1 MSTLKRNLA
10 LMLILS
16 VVCSLLSGCFGPES
30 SYKKGVHLLA
40 KGDYAGATEKF
51 TEAGDY
57 ENAKLYLMYIKSI
70 QMAEE
75 GQFSYAIESFKTLN
89 TFLDSRM
96 LAAYYEGRNFE
107 SKDEYENAEATY
119 KTIAAFKDV
128 SERLSMLPDLITKR
142 DFETAVRLMNETT
155 LSADPAL
162 NKKLQNLL
170 TRKYTDDET
179 RLANE
184 LYVSANQALANK
196 AYLGAIAA
204 FESLDEISHPGCAL
218 RALDGY
224 NAYYQSLLKNG
235 QYSDALEGF
244 NRLEKEGYEINPDDK
259 NECVYRLALMDEEN
273 GLFQKA
279 HDTFKTIEDYKDA
292 KDKAS
297 FYENTYE
304 NALTLRNEKKWDA
317 SLSAFASLGNYAD
330 SRAQIDETRYIK
342 AVTLME
348 EGAWEEASAAFI
360 EAGNYK
366 DAKDRVYEPF
376 YLKADKML
384 SEENWEEAS
393 AAFIEAGNY
402 KDAKDRVYE
411 PFYLKADKML
421 SEENWK
427 EARTAFNDAQNYKDA
442 ETRVYEVYYLQGKSL
457 LEAGD
462 EDGALRAFKNS
473 GNYWDAVQLI
483 NSIYYTK
490 AERCLNNENWEEAS
504 RYFQLAEDYEDAND
518 RISEPFYHQAEKL
531 LSEGKWEEASEAF
544 IKAGDFSDGKARIR
558 EPFYLEGKFLLESGD
573 EDGAIEAFKRAGDYK
588 DAISCCQAI
597 YYAKAER
604 HLENENWAEAK
615 ENFIL
620 AGAYSDAEDRIP
632 KPTVAAFTTLTEPME
647 VEVSIDKLPV
657 YKVPGED
664 ESQRYATVPKG
675 FRMHLIAEN
684 GTWGLVRNAHGAEAY
699 TLLSGL
705 TAVIPAEPV
714 PTEAPA
720 PVPTETPAPEQVQTF
735 ERAESNTVIQII
747 TDKAPVYETPSVNT
761 SVLGNM
767 KYGAKLE
774 LIGYND
780 TWLMVS
786 NGSATGYMLISDAKL
801 YVEPEATPE
810 PTQEPTPEPTPEPV
824 ITPEPTP
831 ETEPFTPVNDE
842 IYVYPTEDFVCLYYT
857 PDEMGDPIT
866 YLTTV
871 EVMQL
876 QGYNSY
882 WAQVDYVDTATYQ
895 IYTGYVVRA
904 LVATYTPP
912 VGTTPEPAPEP
923 TPVVTPIPES
933 EFSKLVT
940 EFGKAG
946 TSINKTQFKVIEGE
960 IRNGLTELAVSAP
973 NDYKVITM
981 TGYGYSDNKRFD
993 GANCDVYIIILDSKG
1008 ATRFYEP
1015 KMVAGITGM
1024 VHEGKGKNLEMCDF
1038 TATIDISDLPDGNYQ
1053 IGIGIQYKS
1062 GSTWYRFAWSFGE
1075 AYAFTTVGGVVKAF
1089 GGMSIS

>member
-1 MSTLKRNLA
+1 MSILKRNLA

-16 VVCSLLSGCFGPES
+16 VVCSLLSGCFGPER

-107 SKDEYENAEATY
+107 SKGEYENAEATY

-155 LSADPAL
+155 LSTDPAL

-184 LYVSANQALANK
+184 LYVSANHALANK

-204 FESLDEISHPGCAL
+204 FESLDEIGHPGCAL
-218 RALDGY
+218 RAQDGY
-224 NAYYQSLLKNG
+224 NAYYQSLLKNE
-235 QYSDALEGF
+235 QYLDALEGF
-244 NRLEKEGYEINPDDK
+244 DRLEKEGYEINPDDK
-259 NECVYRLALMDEEN
+259 NECVYRLALTDEKN
-273 GLFQKA
+273 GFYQKA
-279 HDTFKTIEDYKDA
+279 HDTFKTIEGYKDA

-297 FYENTYE
+297 HYENTYE
-304 NALTLRNEKKWDA
+304 NALTLRNEKKWDD
-317 SLSAFASLGNYAD
+317 SLSAFASLGDYAD

-360 EAGNYK
+360 EASNYK

-376 YLKADKML
+376 YLKAEKML

-402 KDAKDRVYE
+402 KDAKDRIYE
-411 PFYLKADKML
+411 PFYLKAEKML

-518 RISEPFYHQAEKL
+518 RISEPFYRQAEKL

-714 PTEAPA
+714 PTESPA

-761 SVLGNM
+761 SVLGHM

-786 NGSATGYMLISDAKL
+786 NGSATGYMLISDAEL

-810 PTQEPTPEPTPEPV
+810 PTQEP
-824 ITPEPTP
+824 
-831 ETEPFTPVNDE
+831 
-842 IYVYPTEDFVCLYYT
+842 
-857 PDEMGDPIT
+857 
-866 YLTTV
+866 
-871 EVMQL
+871 
-876 QGYNSY
+876 
-882 WAQVDYVDTATYQ
+882 
-895 IYTGYVVRA
+895 
-904 LVATYTPP
+904 
-912 VGTTPEPAPEP
+912 
-923 TPVVTPIPES
+923 TPIPES

-960 IRNGLTELAVSAP
+960 IRNGLTELEVSAL

-981 TGYGYSDNKRFD
+981 TGWGYSDNKRFD
-993 GANCDVYIIILDSKG
+993 GANCNVYIIILDSKG

-1024 VHEGKGKNLEMCDF
+1024 VHEGKGKNLEMCEF

-1053 IGIGIQYKS
+1053 ISIGIQYKS
-1062 GSTWYRFAWSFGE
+1062 GSTWYRFASSFGE